1 MITAAAAAEPAKP
14 TRARLGASRRSGR
27 EHAIWNASAG
37 ATKIRFRIEL
47 AAKRTNPAATSA
59 GVRLLGLAALDQVHT
74 ATAAPITTN
83 AAAAAELVTGCHSVD
98 ASLSAGL
105 RKLRMYVQ
113 MSVPSGV
120 ANVAAIA
127 ARTPAPART
136 AMWAPGTLD
145 RPRRP
150 SIHS

>member
-1 MITAAAAAEPAKP
+1 M
-14 TRARLGASRRSGR
+14 ARLGASRRSGR

-47 AAKRTNPAATSA
+47 AANRTNPAATSA
-59 GVRLLGLAALDQVHT
+59 GVRLLGLAALDQVHA
-74 ATAAPITTN
+74 AT

-127 ARTPAPART
+127 ASTPAPART
-136 AMWAPGTLD
+136 A
-145 RPRRP
+145 
-150 SIHS
+150 